1 MKVSSSIKR
10 YGLAMA
16 ICLGAILFAW
26 LTGAASCLLAAIV
39 VACIYGGRG
48 PGVLSIAICALAFG
62 IFLLF
67 PGLYFPGQPHVWLR
81 FAVFLASAVV
91 VVLFIQD
98 HRNAEAARHAE
109 REARLIVESMP
120 GLGWSTDAQGN
131 FKYLNPSV
139 FDYTGARCEDV
150 EHIDGRTKFGEEVLH
165 PDEVA
170 RVVKTWLHS
179 LKTGEPYQSEHRI
192 RRFDGVY
199 RWFRAAARPT
209 RDRTGRVTGWYGMTL
224 DIDDQKKAE
233 EALRASERNL
243 KSIVE
248 SIPGMIATADARGVH
263 DYANQRLL
271 SFTGTKPSKV
281 TESSW
286 LDVIHPDDRDAASTE
301 WLRCKRA
308 GEPMNIL
315 YRMRRFDGVY
325 RWFQARIEPAFD
337 GGAIARWYGLLVD
350 VDEQKKAEEAL
361 RTSEQQ
367 LRLLIDTI
375 PALVWC
381 ATPTGE
387 ASYLNKRLLDYAGL
401 SPEEAPQARWKLIHP
416 DDLQP
421 LMRTWAQ
428 CAKTGQSFLITYR
441 LRRADGVYRWH
452 EGRSEPWRDQAGNIV
467 QWYGVNVDIDE
478 RMHAEHELRSTQAR
492 FLRASQLASLAEL
505 SASIAHEVNQPL
517 AAVITN
523 SHACQRWL
531 AAEPPNLQ
539 RAQLTTERIIRDAN
553 AAAEVV
559 SRIRALF
566 KPTTLGRSS
575 VDINE
580 VIAEVCQL
588 LGDEIA
594 AKDIS
599 IEAALEQNLPAI
611 LVDRVQMQQVL
622 VNLIR
627 NGIDAMN
634 ATGDGSKSLVIR
646 SRRDG
651 TDRVRVEVQDYGRG
665 IEDTERIFEPFFT
678 TKEDGMGMGLA
689 ICRSIVEAHDGRLW
703 ATKGDP
709 KGTALSF
716 TLPSHS
722 AARV

>member
-1 MKVSSSIKR
+1 MKVSSSIER
-10 YGLAMA
+10 YSLAMA
-16 ICLGAILFAW
+16 ICLGAIVLAW

-39 VACIYGGRG
+39 MACIYGGRG
-48 PGVLSIAICALAFG
+48 PGMVSIAICGLAFG

-67 PGLYFPGQPHVWLR
+67 PGLYFPAHPNVLLR

-91 VVLFIQD
+91 VALFIQD
-98 HRNAEAARHAE
+98 HRSAEAARHAE
-109 REARLIVESMP
+109 HEARLIVESMP
-120 GLGWSTDAQGN
+120 GLGWSTDAKGN

-139 FDYTGARCEDV
+139 FDYTGARCPDV
-150 EHIDGRTKFGEEVLH
+150 ERSDEQVNFGKEVLH
-165 PDEVA
+165 PDEVD
-170 RVVKTWLHS
+170 RVAEIWLHC
-179 LKTGEPYQSEHRI
+179 LKTGDPYESEHRL

-199 RWFRAAARPT
+199 RWFRAAARPS
-209 RDRTGRVTGWYGMTL
+209 RDRNGRVTGWYGMTL
-224 DIDDQKKAE
+224 DIDD
-233 EALRASERNL
+233 
-243 KSIVE
+243 
-248 SIPGMIATADARGVH
+248 
-263 DYANQRLL
+263 
-271 SFTGTKPSKV
+271 
-281 TESSW
+281 
-286 LDVIHPDDRDAASTE
+286 
-301 WLRCKRA
+301 
-308 GEPMNIL
+308 
-315 YRMRRFDGVY
+315 
-325 RWFQARIEPAFD
+325 
-337 GGAIARWYGLLVD
+337 
-350 VDEQKKAEEAL
+350 QKKAEEAL

-381 ATPTGE
+381 ATPSGE
-387 ASYLNKRLLDYAGL
+387 PFYLNKRLLDYAGL
-401 SPEEAPQARWKLIHP
+401 SPEEAGQSRRKLIHP
-416 DDLQP
+416 DDVSTL
-421 LMRTWAQ
+421 LRTWAQ
-428 CAKTGQSFLITYR
+428 CVNTGQSFLITYR

-478 RMHAEHELRSTQAR
+478 RMRAEHELRSTQAQ

-539 RAQLTTERIIRDAN
+539 RALLTTERIIRDAN
-553 AAAEVV
+553 SAAEVV
-559 SRIRALF
+559 SKIRALF
-566 KPTTLGRSS
+566 KQTALGRSA
-575 VDINE
+575 VDINQ

-594 AKDIS
+594 AKDVS
-599 IEAALEQNLPAI
+599 VEAALEDNLPSI
-611 LVDRVQMQQVL
+611 LIDRVQMQQVL

-627 NGIDAMN
+627 NGIDALN
-634 ATGDGSKSLVIR
+634 ATGEGSKSLVIR

-651 TDRVRVEVQDYGRG
+651 TDKVRVEVQDYGRG
-665 IEDTERIFEPFFT
+665 VEDTERIFEPFFT

-716 TLPSHS
+716 TLPSHPAALHTDDS
-722 AARV
+722 A

>member
-10 YGLAMA
+10 YGLAVV
-16 ICLGAILFAW
+16 ICLGAIIFAW

-48 PGVLSIAICALAFG
+48 PGVLSIAICGLAFG
-62 IFLLF
+62 TFLLF
-67 PGLYFPGQPHVWLR
+67 PGLYFPSQPHVWLR

-91 VVLFIQD
+91 VALFIQD

-150 EHIDGRTKFGEEVLH
+150 ERIDGRTKFGEEVLH

-179 LKTGEPYQSEHRI
+179 LKTGEPYHSEHRI

-209 RDRTGRVTGWYGMTL
+209 RDRNGRVTGWYGMTL
-224 DIDDQKKAE
+224 DIDD
-233 EALRASERNL
+233 
-243 KSIVE
+243 
-248 SIPGMIATADARGVH
+248 
-263 DYANQRLL
+263 
-271 SFTGTKPSKV
+271 
-281 TESSW
+281 
-286 LDVIHPDDRDAASTE
+286 
-301 WLRCKRA
+301 
-308 GEPMNIL
+308 
-315 YRMRRFDGVY
+315 
-325 RWFQARIEPAFD
+325 
-337 GGAIARWYGLLVD
+337 
-350 VDEQKKAEEAL
+350 QKKAEEAL

-387 ASYLNKRLLDYAGL
+387 AFYLNKRLLDYAGL

-428 CAKTGQSFLITYR
+428 CVKTGQSFLITYR
-441 LRRADGVYRWH
+441 LRRADGDYRWH

-478 RMHAEHELRSTQAR
+478 RMRAEHELRSTQAR
-492 FLRASQLASLAEL
+492 FLRASQLVSLAEL

-566 KPTTLGRSS
+566 KQTTLGRSS

-588 LGDEIA
+588 MTDEIA

-599 IEAALEQNLPAI
+599 IEAALEHNLPAI

-627 NGIDAMN
+627 NGIDATN